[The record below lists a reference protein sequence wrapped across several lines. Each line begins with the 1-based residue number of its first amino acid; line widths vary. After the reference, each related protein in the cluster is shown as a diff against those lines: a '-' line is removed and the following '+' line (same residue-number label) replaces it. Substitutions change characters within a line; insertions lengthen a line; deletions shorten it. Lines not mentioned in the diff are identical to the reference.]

1 MDAPPRFERLLR
13 DGEVA
18 RRVPTGAPDVQSGAL
33 ADYAESGLCCRRRS
47 GPLSAGCEQARERPD
62 AGGAAV
68 RAAIPVSGESGKRN
82 RALSAVPRAV
92 GKISRGGRFTRKGGE
107 IFSASGFHRL
117 AGAVA
122 DWMVR

>member
-18 RRVPTGAPDVQSGAL
+18 RRVPTGASDVQSGAL
-33 ADYAESGLCCRRRS
+33 ADYADSGLCFRRRS

-82 RALSAVPRAV
+82 RARSAVPRAV
-92 GKISRGGRFTRKGGE
+92 GGNSCGGGVPPKGGKKISAPGIYPIARAACG
-107 IFSASGFHRL
+107 L
-117 AGAVA
+117 
-122 DWMVR
+122 

>member
-18 RRVPTGAPDVQSGAL
+18 RRVPTGASDVQSGAL
-33 ADYAESGLCCRRRS
+33 ADYADSGLCFRRRS

-82 RALSAVPRAV
+82 PALSPAPPAV
-92 GKISRGGRFTRKGGE
+92 GKNLRGGRFNPTG
-107 IFSASGFHRL
+107 
-117 AGAVA
+117 
-122 DWMVR
+122 